1 MAIKVIRFFTGE
13 EILGDVV
20 DADSSEFIRVNNPT
34 HINAMPNPKTG
45 NMDIHMAPFLP
56 LCKDK
61 FVDILA
67 SHVLCQ
73 YEPVK
78 DIANKHI
85 QMYSGIILPG
95 DDLGAAGILQS

>member
-1 MAIKVIRFFTGE
+1 MAVKVVRLLTGE

-20 DADSSEFIRVNNPT
+20 ESDSPEFVRVNNPT
-34 HINAMPNPKTG
+34 HITAMPNPKTG

-56 LCKDK
+56 LCKEK
-61 FVDILA
+61 FVDLAA

-78 DIANKHI
+78 DIANKHV
-85 QMYSGIILPG
+85 QMHSGIIMPG
-95 DDLGAAGILQS
+95 DSMGSSGLLQP

>member
-1 MAIKVIRFFTGE
+1 MAVRIIRLLTGE

-20 DADSSEFIRVNNPT
+20 EADSSGFVRVNNPT
-34 HINAMPNPKTG
+34 QINAMPNPKTG

-56 LCKDK
+56 LSKEKYIDL
-61 FVDILA
+61 VA
-67 SHVLCQ
+67 NHVLCQ

-95 DDLGAAGILQS
+95 DDLGSPGIL